1 MSLGFK
7 TLCANKDMTQYI
19 LGSLIGSGTYGEV
32 YEALDT
38 ETKEKVAL
46 KRIRLNEKEG
56 MPGTALREI
65 SILKRLSHRNIMSL
79 MSIIHTDTL
88 LTMVFPFVDYELKK
102 YIGMHAEENIMG
114 LINQLICGV
123 HYLHSMNVVH
133 RDLKPQ
139 NILVTKDGV
148 LKIADFG
155 LSRSLE
161 IRVPPYSSEVVTL
174 WYRSPELLMGSTSY
188 KFYVDIWSLGC
199 IIYEMITM
207 EPLFPGESKENQL
220 ALIKSKA
227 GFRQSLRS
235 AVELRLNAPEFVL
248 EIIVR
253 CLDLNYSQRITAE
266 EIMDILRSEYRSC

>member
-1 MSLGFK
+1 MS
-7 TLCANKDMTQYI
+7 QYI
-19 LGSLIGSGTYGEV
+19 LGNLIGSGTYGEV
-32 YEALDT
+32 YEAFDA
-38 ETKEKVAL
+38 ETKERVAL

-65 SILKRLSHRNIMSL
+65 SILKKLNHRNIIPLLSV
-79 MSIIHTDTL
+79 IHTETL
-88 LTMVFPFVDYELKK
+88 LTIVFPFIPYELKK
-102 YIGMHAEENIMG
+102 YINLHANENIMG

-123 HYLHSMNVVH
+123 HYLHNMNIVH

-139 NILVTKDGV
+139 NILVSEDGI

-161 IRVPPYSSEVVTL
+161 VRVPPYSSEVVTL

-188 KFYVDIWSLGC
+188 KFYVDMWSLGC
-199 IIYEMITM
+199 IIYEMITL

-220 ALIKSKA
+220 AIIRQKA
-227 GFRQSLRS
+227 GVRRMLRNTI
-235 AVELRLNAPEFVL
+235 ELRLNVPEFIT

-253 CLDLNYSQRITAE
+253 CLDVDYTRRITIDE
-266 EIMDILRSEYRSC
+266 VMDILENEYKNL

>member
-1 MSLGFK
+1 
-7 TLCANKDMTQYI
+7 MTQYI
-19 LGSLIGSGTYGEV
+19 LGNLIGSGTYGEV
-32 YEALDT
+32 YEAFDT
-38 ETKEKVAL
+38 ETKKRVAL
-46 KRIRLNEKEG
+46 KRIKLNEREG

-65 SILKRLSHRNIMSL
+65 SILKKLSHRNIMKL
-79 MSIIHTDTL
+79 MTIIHTDTL
-88 LTMVFPFVDYELKK
+88 LTMVFPFVDYELKN
-102 YIGMHAEENIMG
+102 YIGMHANENIMG

-139 NILVTKDGV
+139 NILVTRDGIV
-148 LKIADFG
+148 KIADFG

-188 KFYVDIWSLGC
+188 KFYIDIWSLGC
-199 IIYEMITM
+199 IIYEMITL

-220 ALIKSKA
+220 TLIRRKA
-227 GFRQSLRS
+227 GFRRSLRS
-235 AVELRLNAPEFVL
+235 MIESRLCVPEFVI

-253 CLDLNYSQRITAE
+253 CLDLDYNQRITAD
-266 EIMDILRSEYRSC
+266 EIMDVLEHEYKNCQ

>member
-1 MSLGFK
+1 
-7 TLCANKDMTQYI
+7 MTRYI
-19 LGSLIGSGTYGEV
+19 LGSIIGSGTYGEV
-32 YEALDT
+32 YEAMDT

-46 KRIRLNEKEG
+46 KRIKLNEREG

-65 SILKRLSHRNIMSL
+65 SILKKLNHRNVISL
-79 MSIIHTDTL
+79 VSTIHTDTL
-88 LTMVFPFVDYELKK
+88 LTMVFPFIDYELKK
-102 YIGMHAEENIMG
+102 YIEMNTGMNVME

-123 HYLHSMNVVH
+123 HYLHRMNVVH

-139 NILVTKDGV
+139 NILVTSDGV

-199 IIYEMITM
+199 IIYEMITL

-220 ALIKSKA
+220 TLIRRKA
-227 GFRQSLRS
+227 GTRRSLKN
-235 AVELRLNAPEFVL
+235 VIEKNLTAPKFL
-248 EIIVR
+248 MEIMLR
-253 CLDLNYSQRITAE
+253 CLDFNYNQRISAD
-266 EIMDILRSEYRSC
+266 EIVEILENEYGAQ

>member
-1 MSLGFK
+1 
-7 TLCANKDMTQYI
+7 MTQYI
-19 LGSLIGSGTYGEV
+19 LGSIIGSGTYGEV
-32 YEALDT
+32 YEAFDT
-38 ETKEKVAL
+38 ETKERVAL

-65 SILKRLSHRNIMSL
+65 SILKKLNHRNIMNL
-79 MSIIHTDTL
+79 VAIIHTDTL

-102 YIGMHAEENIMG
+102 YIGMHAGENIMG

-199 IIYEMITM
+199 IIYEMITL

-220 ALIKSKA
+220 ALIRRKA
-227 GFRQSLRS
+227 GFKKSLRS
-235 AVELRLNAPEFVL
+235 AMEHRMNVPEFII
-248 EIIVR
+248 EIIVG
-253 CLDLNYSQRITAE
+253 CLDLNYNHRITAE
-266 EIMDILRSEYRSC
+266 GIMEILENEYKNC

>member
-1 MSLGFK
+1 
-7 TLCANKDMTQYI
+7 MTQYI

-32 YEALDT
+32 YEAFDT
-38 ETKEKVAL
+38 DTKEKVAL
-46 KRIRLNEKEG
+46 KRIKLNEKEG

-65 SILKRLSHRNIMSL
+65 SILKKLNHRNIMTL
-79 MSIIHTDTL
+79 MTIIHTDTL
-88 LTMVFPFVDYELKK
+88 LTMVFPFVDFELKK
-102 YIGMHAEENIMG
+102 YIGMHSNENIMG

-123 HYLHSMNVVH
+123 HYLHSVNVIH

-199 IIYEMITM
+199 IIYEMITL

-220 ALIKSKA
+220 AIIRRKA
-227 GFRQSLRS
+227 GVRRSLRS
-235 AVELRLNAPEFVL
+235 TIELRMNVPEFVI

-253 CLDLNYSQRITAE
+253 CLDLDYSQRITSD
-266 EIMDILRSEYRSC
+266 EIMNILEKEYKIC

>member
-1 MSLGFK
+1 
-7 TLCANKDMTQYI
+7 MTQYI

-32 YEALDT
+32 YEAFDT
-38 ETKEKVAL
+38 ETREKVAL
-46 KRIRLNEKEG
+46 KRIKLNEKEG

-65 SILKRLSHRNIMSL
+65 SILKKLNHRNVMNL
-79 MSIIHTDTL
+79 MAIIHTDTL
-88 LTMVFPFVDYELKK
+88 LTMVFPFIDYELKK
-102 YIGMHAEENIMG
+102 YIEIHSNENIIG

-123 HYLHSMNVVH
+123 HYLHNMNVVH

-139 NILVTKDGV
+139 NILVTRDGI

-199 IIYEMITM
+199 IIYEMITL

-220 ALIKSKA
+220 ALIRKKVGFKKSLK
-227 GFRQSLRS
+227 G
-235 AVELRLNAPEFVL
+235 VIELRLNVPDFII
-248 EIIVR
+248 EIIVK
-253 CLDLNYSQRITAE
+253 CLDLDYNQRITAD
-266 EIMDILRSEYRSC
+266 EIMKILENEYKNC

>member
-1 MSLGFK
+1 
-7 TLCANKDMTQYI
+7 MTRYI
-19 LGSLIGSGTYGEV
+19 LGGLIGSGTYGEV
-32 YEALDT
+32 FEAIDT

-46 KRIRLNEKEG
+46 KRIKLSEKEG

-65 SILKRLSHRNIMSL
+65 SILKKLSHRNVISL
-79 MSIIHTDTL
+79 LSVMHTEAM

-102 YIGMHAEENIMG
+102 YIGMNTGKNIME

-123 HYLHSMNVVH
+123 HYLHKMNVVH

-139 NILVTKDGV
+139 NILVTGDGV

-188 KFYVDIWSLGC
+188 RFYVDIWSLGC
-199 IIYEMITM
+199 IIYEMITL

-220 ALIKSKA
+220 ALIKRKA
-227 GFRQSLRS
+227 GTRRS
-235 AVELRLNAPEFVL
+235 IKGVIEQRLDAPKFVVA
-248 EIIVR
+248 IIAK
-253 CLDLNYSQRITAE
+253 CLDINYNQRITAD
-266 EIMDILRSEYRSC
+266 EIMDILENEYRPR